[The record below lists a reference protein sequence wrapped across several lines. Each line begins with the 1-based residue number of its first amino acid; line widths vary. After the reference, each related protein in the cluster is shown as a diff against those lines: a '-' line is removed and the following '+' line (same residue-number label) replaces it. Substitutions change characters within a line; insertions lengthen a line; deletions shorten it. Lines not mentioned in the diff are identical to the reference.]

1 MSEVSDRRMKLCA
14 RDLFLAMK
22 KMDSSSYTAIKKKFA
37 QDKYSEVS
45 KFKIEQ
51 KK

>member
-1 MSEVSDRRMKLCA
+1 MKLCA
-14 RDLFLAMK
+14 RDIFLAMK
-22 KMDSSSYTAIKKKFA
+22 KMDSSDLSAVKRKFA
-37 QDKYSEVS
+37 SEKYSEVS